1 LKSSQTAIFSTLCY
15 DDFALNLKKIVKHQ
29 LLYTSALLALG
40 TPAISGATQAEMDA
54 YGTSKYTYCD
64 AKILSSLW
72 HQSISE
78 SKERI
83 GRKVNWGDHGVLKDM
98 INQAQGEA
106 RAHPERRCAFE
117 ETPFTYND
125 ARTLARIWN
134 LSVGEAKVFV
144 EEKILSG
151 NESLVS
157 QLLAQDRRKKS
168 RQ

>member
-1 LKSSQTAIFSTLCY
+1 VVKLKFLGNHCY
-15 DDFALNLKKIVKHQ
+15 GDFALTLDKIVKHQ
-29 LLYTSALLALG
+29 LICASALLALG
-40 TPAISGATQAEMDA
+40 TPVISGATQAEMDA

-72 HQSISE
+72 NQSISE

-83 GRKVNWGDHGVLKDM
+83 GRKVNWGDYGVLKDM
-98 INQAQGEA
+98 INQAQDEA
-106 RAHPERRCAFE
+106 RAYPERRCAFE

-134 LSVGEAKVFV
+134 ISVDEAKVFV

-151 NESLVS
+151 YEPLVS

-168 RQ
+168 PQ